1 MPTPAVRATASR
13 LASAPPALNTAFAA
27 SSTRSRFRTASVRGF
42 RAVLRASL
50 MPAVNFDP
58 LISPLSPLKSG
69 SLRIC
74 RNGARL
80 NHSIGVKPCRQSPE
94 KRLTGRANLLKHD
107 PEKWDPVF
115 GKDHAQAKSGA
126 LGACVSVAPEPTK
139 AQASAGRRAFL
150 THRSCGALHGF
161 LN

>member
-1 MPTPAVRATASR
+1 
-13 LASAPPALNTAFAA
+13 NTAFAA

-69 SLRIC
+69 GSLRIC

-80 NHSIGVKPCRQSPE
+80 NHSIGVKPCRESPE
-94 KRLTGRANLLKHD
+94 KRLTGRANVVKHD
-107 PEKWDPVF
+107 AEKWGPVF

-126 LGACVSVAPEPTK
+126 LGACVS
-139 AQASAGRRAFL
+139 ASRRNPQKRKRPPAGG
-150 THRSCGALHGF
+150 RS
-161 LN
+161 